1 MRDASSGVC
10 RFGHARGRG
19 LVLAASVGAASLLTP
34 VAAIGQPTEPVTPAA
49 IGEPSPERLRAF
61 HDMVADTPHIA
72 GFPGDRVIVDRLVEA
87 FEGMGLEVER
97 HAFWALLCE
106 PVTAQVQIVAAP
118 GMHSTEPGATG
129 DAPARRG
136 VVGLG
141 TQTLPIDLPLR
152 EAIPG
157 DPLVDDPAL
166 TIAWN
171 AYSASGDVT
180 AQVVYANYGTRED
193 FARLAELGVDC
204 TGKVVICRYGG
215 NFRGFKARF
224 AEQAGAAAVIIYTD
238 PADSGYVRGETWPRG
253 GFNHE
258 CAVQRGSILTTAYE
272 GDPLTPFAP
281 ATRDAERLSIE
292 EADLPRIPVQPMGWI
307 AAREILGRMEGR
319 SREDQSWQ
327 GGLPFTYR
335 LEGGAD
341 LLVRVHVEQ
350 VREVRESWNVIA
362 TLEGEHEPDE
372 WVLVGCHHDAWGYGA
387 SDPTAGLICLLEAAR
402 LFSQAAAAGKGPY
415 RTIKFCCWGAEEF
428 GIIGSTEWA
437 EANAAELDDKA
448 VAYINLDM
456 AAMGPDFRAAASP
469 SLRHV
474 VWEAA
479 GGVEQCDREGVTVLE
494 DWQERSGGN
503 LVATVAGAAG
513 MPATENMP
521 EIGSLGGGSDHVA
534 FLCHLGIPSIAL
546 SAGGSP
552 GTAYHTNHDHLAW
565 YRQVVGDDYG
575 AAAMVTGVAC
585 GVVEGLAHAD
595 RLPHRPVETVLEAAD
610 RMEAAITRGR
620 AANLSGEQFAMAID
634 SRVAGVRRLA
644 AESLRSEP
652 PVDGVPDIEF
662 DLDSV
667 LNAPT
672 PHGLRP
678 GDSIFRSDLIAAIRC
693 ERQWLHVDGLPDRP
707 WFRNLFAATDEFSG
721 YAAWVLPGVEA
732 ALDREDPAM
741 FRREVERVLERMEAV
756 AEILRGV
763 R

>member
-1 MRDASSGVC
+1 MGSLAQDSGTA
-10 RFGHARGRG
+10 FYSH
-19 LVLAASVGAASLLTP
+19 
-34 VAAIGQPTEPVTPAA
+34 
-49 IGEPSPERLRAF
+49 PSPDRLRAF

-72 GFPGDRVIVDRLVEA
+72 GFPGDRVVVDRLVAA

-97 HAFWALLCE
+97 HSFWALLCE
-106 PVTAQVQIVAAP
+106 PVAAEVQIVAAP
-118 GMHSTEPGATG
+118 GMQAGEPADATARPTGDAG

-141 TQTLPIDLPLR
+141 AQTLPIDLPLR

-166 TIAWN
+166 TTAWN

-204 TGKVVICRYGG
+204 TGKIVICRYGG

-238 PADSGYVRGETWPRG
+238 PADSGYVRGDTWPRG
-253 GFNHE
+253 GFQHE
-258 CAVQRGSILTTAYE
+258 CGVQRGSILTTPYE

-327 GGLPFTYR
+327 GGLAFTYR

-350 VREVRESWNVIA
+350 VREVRESWNVVA

-402 LFSQAAAAGKGPY
+402 LFGEAAAAGNRPY

-437 EANAAELDDKA
+437 EANAAELDEKG

-479 GGVEQCDREGVTVLE
+479 GRVEQCDREGVTVLE
-494 DWQERSGGN
+494 DWRERSGGN
-503 LVATVAGAAG
+503 LVAAG
-513 MPATENMP
+513 MHAGGMP
-521 EIGSLGGGSDHVA
+521 ETESMPSIGSLGGGSDHVA

-565 YRQVVGDDYG
+565 YRQVVGEDYG
-575 AAAMVTGVAC
+575 PAAMVTGVTCWVIRWLDGRGMSALSPLATALEAFDDLESLLERATR
-585 GVVEGLAHAD
+585 EGLVDHEFAEEASERARAATSHLQDPMDAVWVHLIGVQPSD
-595 RLPHRPVETVLEAAD
+595 LETHILESRRLSSRA
-610 RMEAAITRGR
+610 R
-620 AANLSGEQFAMAID
+620 AANRD
-634 SRVAGVRRLA
+634 
-644 AESLRSEP
+644 AERAW
-652 PVDGVPDIEF
+652 
-662 DLDSV
+662 LD
-667 LNAPT
+667 P
-672 PHGLRP
+672 
-678 GDSIFRSDLIAAIRC
+678 
-693 ERQWLHVDGLPDRP
+693 DGLPDRP

-741 FRREVERVLERMEAV
+741 FRREVVRVLERMEAV
-756 AEILRGV
+756 AAILRQV
-763 R
+763 Q